1 MLLAPGCTVH
11 EHNRTN
17 PRHCILLRSPHC
29 QTAHRSLLCLHT
41 ESSRTWRTD
50 NHGAAV
56 VSTRKGAEAHLILL
70 FVRNRIHCGMGR
82 FCFAFFASTRLILNV
97 FWDGCTLNT
106 QRLLSP
112 LKSASKTTV

>member
-11 EHNRTN
+11 EHSRTN
-17 PRHCILLRSPHC
+17 PKNCVLLRSPHC
-29 QTAHRSLLCLHT
+29 QTAHRGMFACTLKAP
-41 ESSRTWRTD
+41 EPGAD
-50 NHGAAV
+50 NHGTALV
-56 VSTRKGAEAHLILL
+56 FTRNGAEAYLILL

-106 QRLLSP
+106 HRP
-112 LKSASKTTV
+112 